1 LKQYKELSPY
11 LSNFFILVLF
21 LILSKAMSESTLKKL
36 KREAREREVEAIRK
50 EQMERERT

>member
-1 LKQYKELSPY
+1 
-11 LSNFFILVLF
+11 
-21 LILSKAMSESTLKKL
+21 MSESTLKKL